1 MRNKRVYW
9 FTGQP
14 GSGKTVLALLLKK
27 HLEEKY
33 KEKVFHIDGDD
44 LRSLFN
50 NMKYDKDGRET
61 NIQRAQ
67 DVAKFVH
74 NDGYDVI
81 VSMVSPYKEIREQ
94 FKEEMGMDI
103 MEIYVHTLNQRG
115 REHFHIDNY
124 EEPTHNFINID
135 TTDILPKDSLIQLLD
150 LI

>member
-1 MRNKRVYW
+1 MRNKKIFW

-33 KEKVFHIDGDD
+33 NDFVFHIDGDE
-44 LRSLFN
+44 LRTLFN

-61 NIQRAQ
+61 NITRAQ

-74 NDGYDVI
+74 NNGFDVI
-81 VSMVSPYKEIREQ
+81 VSMVSPFKEIREQ
-94 FKEEMGMDI
+94 FKEDMGMDI
-103 MEIYVHTLNQRG
+103 LEIYVHTSNERG
-115 REHFHIDNY
+115 REHFHTEY
-124 EEPTHNFINID
+124 EEPTHNFFNLD
-135 TTDILPKDSLIQLLD
+135 TTDILPKDSLTQLLD

>member
-27 HLEEKY
+27 HLEGKY